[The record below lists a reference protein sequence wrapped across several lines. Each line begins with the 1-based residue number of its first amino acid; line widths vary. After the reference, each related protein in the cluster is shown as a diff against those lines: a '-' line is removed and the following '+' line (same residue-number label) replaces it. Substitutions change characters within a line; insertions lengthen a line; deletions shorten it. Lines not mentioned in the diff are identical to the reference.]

1 MTPSRSDKAQAGFTL
16 LEAVLAMSL
25 LATIMVLLSMITGQW
40 LPNWNRGFARV
51 QASELLASGLE
62 RLVSDLSAAQFV
74 TLSRE
79 TPQPLFEGARRS
91 VTFVREVL
99 EPAALP
105 GLEIVRIAET
115 PGPSGGLVVA
125 RMRAPFMP
133 IESRMNR
140 REEPAFADPVVLLRP
155 PYRLALFY
163 AGRDR
168 IWHETWR
175 KEIALPSAIKMTVSD
190 AASGRTLAVSTAA
203 LVHAEMPAECITA
216 KSLADCVKSR
226 AQAGEDAKP
235 RPVSRGGTQ

>member
-1 MTPSRSDKAQAGFTL
+1 MTPSRSDQAGFTL

-51 QASELLASGLE
+51 QGSELLASGLE

-74 TLSRE
+74 TLSRQ
-79 TPQPLFEGARRS
+79 TPQPLFEGTRRS
-91 VTFVREVL
+91 VTFVRDVL

-115 PGPSGGLVVA
+115 PGPSGPVVA

-133 IESRMNR
+133 VESGIDR

-155 PYRLALFY
+155 PYRLTLFY

-168 IWHETWR
+168 IWRETWR
-175 KEIALPSAIKMTVSD
+175 KEIALPNAIKVTVSD

-203 LVHAEMPAECITA
+203 LVHAEVPADCITA
-216 KSLADCVKSR
+216 KSLAECVKSR
-226 AQAGEDAKP
+226 AQASEEGKP
-235 RPVSRGGTQ
+235 RPGNPGGTQ